1 MKNEEQYVTITHYKE
16 REFYFLNYAIQ
27 TKDGF
32 IPKDMEQFH
41 ESEKRKF
48 IDRIKELQDKYPNS
62 HVVSISL
69 AIKQVLAHTRVDN
82 PNKLIANIFKNN
94 YIVQEND
101 LSNEIP
107 VTLYFSPFAILYEE
121 YKNILTDKL
130 ILLIGYFDRKLFM
143 MFTTKDKIHQC
154 WIIGTRGLS
163 EKKIAM
169 WVNKSTQKYYELSSN
184 TADHIEILVSE
195 ENPKLLKFLREEL
208 SLNIN
213 LAQNSIHQ
221 LLHHMGSSQDIA
233 KTNYLPNFKEI
244 VIDREEKIKPKEF
257 VLNKDYTLDDIK
269 LDEKDDDGI
278 INELKSMFKSSKEK
292 NMKLSILASVLPL
305 FIILMVGTFYYFQNR
320 TLESKI
326 EDISTQISAVN
337 KSIALADMTQNIFNA
352 VGKNGD
358 IRKILL
364 NLDNVYVEG
373 DAWGIPKLE
382 ANLKK
387 LYENGKFT
395 IKTGNGFSSIFIFSS
410 K

>member
-1 MKNEEQYVTITHYKE
+1 MRNEEQYVTITHYKE

-27 TKDGF
+27 TEDGF
-32 IPKDMEQFH
+32 IPKEMEQFH
-41 ESEKRKF
+41 ESEKSKF
-48 IDRIKELQDKYPNS
+48 IDRIKELQDRYPNS

-69 AIKQVLAHTRVDN
+69 AIKQVLTHTRVNN
-82 PNKLIANIFKNN
+82 PNKLIANIFKDN

-101 LSNEIP
+101 LPYDIP
-107 VTLYFSPFAILYEE
+107 ITLYFSPFAILYEQ
-121 YKNILTDKL
+121 YKGILTDKL

-143 MFTTKDKIHQC
+143 MFTTKDRIHQC

-195 ENPKLLKFLREEL
+195 ENPKLLKSLREEL

-221 LLHHMGSSQDIA
+221 LLHHMGSSQEIA
-233 KTNYLPNFKEI
+233 KTNYLPNFKEV
-244 VIDREEKIKPKEF
+244 VITKEEKIRPKEYIIEQDS
-257 VLNKDYTLDDIK
+257 LNDIRLDDR
-269 LDEKDDDGI
+269 DDDGI

-292 NMKLSILASVLPL
+292 DMKLSILASILPL
-305 FIILMVGTFYYFQNR
+305 FIVLMAGAFYYFQNKS
-320 TLESKI
+320 LQSKI

-337 KSIALADMTQNIFNA
+337 KSISLADMTQNIFSA
-352 VGKNGD
+352 VGKNGEVK
-358 IRKILL
+358 KILL
-364 NLDNVYVEG
+364 NLDSLYVEG

-382 ANLKK
+382 ANLKR
-387 LYENGKFT
+387 LYRNGKFT